1 MNIFK
6 RLFNWVQSGPV
17 DFCYVS
23 GEWGFQE
30 GIRGKRISSKEP
42 AKILEIP
49 AKLPGRVATVVAAK
63 GKVATRAASN
73 IAATVE
79 EFHATSE
86 AYDPVLAEIFSTTPA
101 SNRQEQ
107 EEDAYVHVHAER

>member
-30 GIRGKRISSKEP
+30 GIKKKRISSKEP

-49 AKLPGRVATVVAAK
+49 AKLPRKVAAAAAGK
-63 GKVATRAASN
+63 GKVATAAASS
-73 IAATVE
+73 IAAPAAG
-79 EFHATSE
+79 FHATSE
-86 AYDPVLAEIFSTTPA
+86 AYDPLLAEIFSTTPA
-101 SNRQEQ
+101 SHAQEQ
-107 EEDAYVHVHAER
+107 EDAYVHVHAER